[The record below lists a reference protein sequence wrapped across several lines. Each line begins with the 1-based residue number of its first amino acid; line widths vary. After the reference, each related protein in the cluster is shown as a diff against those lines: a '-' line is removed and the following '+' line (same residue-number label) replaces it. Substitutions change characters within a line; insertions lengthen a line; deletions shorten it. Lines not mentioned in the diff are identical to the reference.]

1 LTNSGIKSRD
11 REHPVREQRQRGGR
25 KRGIEEEEI
34 ACRHTTACNFLTTL
48 LCLEEQN
55 AEEGEGKGE
64 NWGGS

>member
-1 LTNSGIKSRD
+1 VGSSRETGNIRFENKG
-11 REHPVREQRQRGGR
+11 REEEERE
-25 KRGIEEEEI
+25 RGIEEEKI

-64 NWGGS
+64 N